1 MQEIIEEFMHK
12 VDAKGI
18 LSPSNGINI
27 YRGCQHNCIYCDS
40 RSLCYGMKHDFEDIE
55 VKQNTPFLL
64 EKALKNKRH
73 KCMIGTG
80 AMSDPYIPIERELK
94 LTRQCLEIINKY
106 GFGATVLTKSAD
118 VLRDLDLLTSINRKS
133 KSVVQMTLTTY
144 DEVLCHIIEPNVS
157 STKDRFEALKIFR
170 DNGIPTVVWL
180 DPFLPFINDTEENIK
195 GLLDYCVKAKVKGI
209 ICFDIG
215 LTLRNGNREYFYK
228 QLDKHFPNLKNKYI
242 KTYGN
247 SYEITS
253 KNRDRLMDIITG
265 TCRKNEIMYNTNE
278 VFAYLHKFE
287 SKEKQLSLF
296 DMG

>member
-1 MQEIIEEFMHK
+1 MHK

-18 LSPSNGINI
+18 LSSGNGMNI

-40 RSLCYGMKHDFEDIE
+40 RSLCYGMEHDFEDIE
-55 VKQNTPFLL
+55 VKQNAPFLL
-64 EKALKNKRH
+64 EKALKSKRK

-80 AMSDPYIPIERELK
+80 AMTDPYIPLERELK
-94 LTRQCLEIINKY
+94 LTRQCLEIIDKY

-118 VLRDLDLLTSINRKS
+118 VLRDLDLFKSINNKS
-133 KSVVQMTLTTY
+133 KAVVQMTLTTY
-144 DEVLCHIIEPNVS
+144 DESLCRIIEPNVS
-157 STKDRFEALKIFR
+157 STKERFESLKTFR

-180 DPFLPFINDTEENIK
+180 DPFLPFINDTEENIR

-215 LTLRNGNREYFYK
+215 LTLRSGNREYFYK
-228 QLDKHFPNLKNKYI
+228 QLDRHFPKLKEKYI
-242 KTYGN
+242 RTYGN
-247 SYEITS
+247 SYQITS
-253 KNRDRLMDIITG
+253 KNSGKLMKIITDV
-265 TCRKNEIMYNTNE
+265 CRKNGIMCNVNE

-287 SKEKQLSLF
+287 SKEEQLTLF

>member
-1 MQEIIEEFMHK
+1 MHK
-12 VDAKGI
+12 VDARGI

-55 VKQNTPFLL
+55 VKQNAPFLL
-64 EKALKNKRH
+64 EKALKSKRR

-80 AMSDPYIPIERELK
+80 AMSDPYIPLERELK
-94 LTRQCLEIINKY
+94 LTRQCIEIIDRY
-106 GFGATVLTKSAD
+106 GFGATVLTKSSD
-118 VLRDLDLLTSINRKS
+118 VLRDLDLLTSINIKS
-133 KSVVQMTLTTY
+133 KSVLQMTLTTY
-144 DEVLCHIIEPNVS
+144 DEALCHIIEPNVS
-157 STKDRFEALKIFR
+157 STKERFEALKIFR

>member
-1 MQEIIEEFMHK
+1 MHK
-12 VDAKGI
+12 VDVKGI
-18 LSPSNGINI
+18 LSSSNGMNI

-40 RSLCYGMKHDFEDIE
+40 RSLCYGMEHDFEDIE
-55 VKQNTPFLL
+55 VKQNAPFLL
-64 EKALKNKRH
+64 EKALKSKRK

-80 AMSDPYIPIERELK
+80 AMSDPYIPLERELK
-94 LTRQCLEIINKY
+94 LTRQCLEIVERY
-106 GFGATVLTKSAD
+106 GFGATVLTKSSD
-118 VLRDLDLLTSINRKS
+118 VLRDLDLFRSINSKS
-133 KSVVQMTLTTY
+133 KAVIQMTLTTY
-144 DEVLCHIIEPNVS
+144 DETMCKIIEPNVS
-157 STKDRFEALKIFR
+157 STKERFEALKIFR

-215 LTLRNGNREYFYK
+215 LTLRSGNREYFYK
-228 QLDKHFPNLKNKYI
+228 QLDRHFPKLKEKYI
-242 KTYGN
+242 GSYGN

-253 KNRDRLMDIITG
+253 RNRDKLMKIITDV
-265 TCRKNEIMYNTNE
+265 CRKNGIMYNVNE
-278 VFAYLHKFE
+278 VFAYLHRFE

>member
-1 MQEIIEEFMHK
+1 MHK
-12 VDAKGI
+12 VDARGI

-55 VKQNTPFLL
+55 VKQNAPFLL
-64 EKALKNKRH
+64 EKALKSKRR

-80 AMSDPYIPIERELK
+80 AMSDPYIPLERELK
-94 LTRQCLEIINKY
+94 LTRQCIEIIDRY
-106 GFGATVLTKSAD
+106 GFGATVLTKSSD
-118 VLRDLDLLTSINRKS
+118 VLRDLDLLTSINIKS
-133 KSVVQMTLTTY
+133 KSVLQMTLTTY
-144 DEVLCHIIEPNVS
+144 DEALCHIIEPNVS
-157 STKDRFEALKIFR
+157 STKERFEALKIFR

-287 SKEKQLSLF
+287 STEKQLSLF

>member
-1 MQEIIEEFMHK
+1 MHK
-12 VDAKGI
+12 VDARGI

-55 VKQNTPFLL
+55 VKQNAPFLL
-64 EKALKNKRH
+64 EKALKSKRR

-80 AMSDPYIPIERELK
+80 AMSDPYIPLERELK
-94 LTRQCLEIINKY
+94 LTRQCIEIIDRY
-106 GFGATVLTKSAD
+106 GFGATVLTKSSD
-118 VLRDLDLLTSINRKS
+118 VLRDLDLLTSINIKS
-133 KSVVQMTLTTY
+133 KSALQMTLTTY
-144 DEVLCHIIEPNVS
+144 DEALCHIIEPNVS
-157 STKDRFEALKIFR
+157 STKERFEALKIFR

-278 VFAYLHKFE
+278 VFTYLHKFE

>member
-1 MQEIIEEFMHK
+1 MHK

-18 LSPSNGINI
+18 LSSGNGMNI

-40 RSLCYGMKHDFEDIE
+40 RSLCYGMEHDFEDIE
-55 VKQNTPFLL
+55 VKQNAPFLL
-64 EKALKNKRH
+64 EKALKSKRK

-80 AMSDPYIPIERELK
+80 AMTDPYIPLERELK
-94 LTRQCLEIINKY
+94 LTRQCLEIIDRY

-118 VLRDLDLLTSINRKS
+118 VLRDLDLFKSINSKS
-133 KSVVQMTLTTY
+133 KAVVQMTLTTY
-144 DEVLCHIIEPNVS
+144 DESLCRIIEPNVS
-157 STKDRFEALKIFR
+157 STKERFESLKTFR

-180 DPFLPFINDTEENIK
+180 DPFLPFINDIEENIK

-215 LTLRNGNREYFYK
+215 LTLRSGNREYFYK
-228 QLDKHFPNLKNKYI
+228 QLDRHFPKLKEKYI
-242 KTYGN
+242 RTYGN
-247 SYEITS
+247 SYQITS
-253 KNRDRLMDIITG
+253 KNSSKLMKIVTDV
-265 TCRKNEIMYNTNE
+265 CRKNGIMHNINE

-287 SKEKQLSLF
+287 IKEEQLTLF

>member
-1 MQEIIEEFMHK
+1 MHK

-18 LSPSNGINI
+18 LSSSNGMNI

-40 RSLCYGMKHDFEDIE
+40 RSLCYGMEHDFEDIE
-55 VKQNTPFLL
+55 VKQNAPFLL
-64 EKALKNKRH
+64 EKALKSKRK

-80 AMSDPYIPIERELK
+80 AMSDPYIPLERELK
-94 LTRQCLEIINKY
+94 LTRQCLEIVERY
-106 GFGATVLTKSAD
+106 GFGATVLTKSSD
-118 VLRDLDLLTSINRKS
+118 VLRDLDLFRSINNKS
-133 KSVVQMTLTTY
+133 KAVIQMTLTTY
-144 DEVLCHIIEPNVS
+144 DETMCKIIEPNVS
-157 STKDRFEALKIFR
+157 STKERFEALKIFR

-215 LTLRNGNREYFYK
+215 LTLRSGNREYFYK
-228 QLDKHFPNLKNKYI
+228 QLDRHFPKLKEKYI
-242 KTYGN
+242 GSYGN

-253 KNRDRLMDIITG
+253 RNRDKLMKIITDV
-265 TCRKNEIMYNTNE
+265 CRKNGIMYNVNE
-278 VFAYLHKFE
+278 VFAYLHRFE
-287 SKEKQLSLF
+287 SKEEQLSLF

>member
-1 MQEIIEEFMHK
+1 MHK

-18 LSPSNGINI
+18 LSSGNGMNI

-40 RSLCYGMKHDFEDIE
+40 RSLCYGMEHDFEDIE
-55 VKQNTPFLL
+55 VKQNAPFLL
-64 EKALKNKRH
+64 EKALKSKRK

-80 AMSDPYIPIERELK
+80 AMTDPYIPLERELK
-94 LTRQCLEIINKY
+94 LTRKCLEIIDRY

-118 VLRDLDLLTSINRKS
+118 VLRDLDLFKSINSKS
-133 KSVVQMTLTTY
+133 KAVVQMTLTTY
-144 DEVLCHIIEPNVS
+144 DESLCRIIEPNVS
-157 STKDRFEALKIFR
+157 STKERFESLKTFR

-180 DPFLPFINDTEENIK
+180 DPFLPFINDIEENIK

-215 LTLRNGNREYFYK
+215 LTLRSGNREYFYK
-228 QLDKHFPNLKNKYI
+228 QLDRHFPKLKEKYI
-242 KTYGN
+242 RTYGN
-247 SYEITS
+247 SYQITS
-253 KNRDRLMDIITG
+253 KNSGKLMKIITDV
-265 TCRKNEIMYNTNE
+265 CRKNGIMHNINE

-287 SKEKQLSLF
+287 SKEEQLTLF

>member
-1 MQEIIEEFMHK
+1 MHK
-12 VDAKGI
+12 VDARGI

-55 VKQNTPFLL
+55 VKQNAPFLL
-64 EKALKNKRH
+64 EKALKSKRR

-80 AMSDPYIPIERELK
+80 AMSDPYIPLERELK
-94 LTRQCLEIINKY
+94 LTRQCIEIIDRY
-106 GFGATVLTKSAD
+106 GFGATVLTKSSD
-118 VLRDLDLLTSINRKS
+118 VLRDLDLLTSINIKS
-133 KSVVQMTLTTY
+133 KSVLQMTLTTY
-144 DEVLCHIIEPNVS
+144 DEALCHIIEPNVS
-157 STKDRFEALKIFR
+157 STKERFEALKIFR

-253 KNRDRLMDIITG
+253 KNRDRLMDVITG

-278 VFAYLHKFE
+278 VFANLHKFE
-287 SKEKQLSLF
+287 SKEKQIRLF

>member
-1 MQEIIEEFMHK
+1 MHK

-55 VKQNTPFLL
+55 VKQNAPLLL
-64 EKALKNKRH
+64 EKALKNKRQ

-80 AMSDPYIPIERELK
+80 AMSDPYIPLERELK
-94 LTRQCLEIINKY
+94 LTRQCLEIIDRY
-106 GFGATVLTKSAD
+106 SFGATVLTKSAD

-144 DEVLCHIIEPNVS
+144 DEALCHIIEPNVS
-157 STKDRFEALKIFR
+157 STKERFEALKIFR
-170 DNGIPTVVWL
+170 DNDIPTVVWL

-215 LTLRNGNREYFYK
+215 LTLRNGNRECFYR
-228 QLDKHFPNLKNKYI
+228 QLDRHFPNLKNKYI
-242 KTYGN
+242 RTYGN

-253 KNRDRLMDIITG
+253 KNRDKLMDIITG